1 MARLPIPGQDAG
13 EWGQILNDYLSSAH
27 NSDGSLKNN
36 IISTANLSEDI
47 QQKLDVIAGQQGAT
61 GPSGP
66 AGPVGA
72 TGATGGPG
80 QSGATGPS
88 GSQGVAGAT
97 GPNGA
102 TGATGPSGPASTV
115 PGPTGATGPQGPQ
128 GEPGPASTV
137 GATGATGSQGA
148 SGIPGANGATGA
160 TGPQGNP
167 GTAGAN
173 GATGATGPAGAPG
186 ATTINGIAG
195 LRDELDD
202 RALLDHTHSAAD
214 ITGGNLTLD
223 RAIPGTTFDV
233 IYDGTDWRYAG
244 QIVVVRPTARTDL
257 IMQCVNATDNSI
269 PSFAITGDR
278 LLRITP

>member
-1 MARLPIPGQDAG
+1 MARLPIPGKDAG

-36 IISTANLSEDI
+36 IISTANLSQEI
-47 QQKLDVIAGQQGAT
+47 QQKLDIIAGQQGAT

-72 TGATGGPG
+72 TGASGGPG
-80 QSGATGPS
+80 QPGATGPS
-88 GSQGVAGAT
+88 GSQGMVGAT
-97 GPNGA
+97 GVNGA
-102 TGATGPSGPASTV
+102 TGATGPVGPASTV

-128 GEPGPASTV
+128 GEPGPAST
-137 GATGATGSQGA
+137 Q
-148 SGIPGANGATGA
+148 GATGA

-167 GTAGAN
+167 GTTGVN

-186 ATTINGIAG
+186 ATTINGITG

-233 IYDGTDWRYAG
+233 VYDGTDWRYAG
-244 QIVVVRPTARTDL
+244 QVIVVRPTARTDL
-257 IMQCVNATDNSI
+257 IMQCVNATDDSI
-269 PSFAITGDR
+269 PSFAISGDR